1 MTPTIVPT
9 TVPSSS
15 PSIVPSL
22 LPSSLPSLRPSIPP
36 SISPTLSEVQVMINQ
51 LQTGLALL
59 SINDTVTAIEHRSTY
74 YERNAYQSS
83 VSSNTKYGGCSAWSS
98 VLYGDMLPSQY
109 TLQPKSLSIQSY
121 SYSSTDY
128 LTTKSYSFVN
138 CQDQKMVRDILS
150 NVLGPVAL
158 ADGMSQI
165 TSFNCG
171 NSSWVVGHC
180 PAAEKNYYPAI
191 CVGCSD
197 PCASCGSSS
206 LAKDI
211 LISPCVTKTCNTGN
225 SLPSSV
231 QLLSVGYGALQKAP
245 SLLAVNFRSTM
256 TTITVEAHFSSGGSV
271 YCGVFLSGTAGS
283 LTNIAKSITL
293 QNYVDVISQ
302 TGHNATLS
310 LQGLEAS
317 TTYDVFFLTV
327 SPIGSK
333 MSTDQ
338 VLATI
343 HTVSTKCCKKIT
355 VGLTI
360 NSLMENEVASNVL
373 VISLSAKPSASTT
386 LELKLLVVDGE
397 SSNLAAQQ
405 FLPSIFSVSS
415 LSPAKIFYSSW
426 PAMSKGLYEF
436 RLVLSGGA
444 VGEYSV
450 IYSSNQQLRV
460 LSSGQTPPVP
470 QLTQAIF
477 SDDGSYLTISF
488 DTNTNQGNTMSSF
501 QCNEL
506 FEFTCSTVS
515 RCQWMDFATIRG
527 YIYQL
532 SSGSICAKPGD
543 TLTLSSTASIKA
555 KCQSTSSC
563 SSYLSTQ
570 STSLILKSPIT
581 AIAPMISISAPSIIG
596 GCDTIA
602 LDISGSSGNGGRDW
616 ISSSM
621 TVSSTSST
629 DIIALQDFIRNN
641 VTTLNPPP
649 SIPASLLVKGSTYNF
664 IVTLCNF
671 LGKCNVGS
679 KNVVVINDI
688 VPNVAILGS
697 PSRTIKAKDPLLL
710 SSSAFVSSCDGTK
723 SSAGLLFKW
732 SITSNNVPQ
741 LDIQSA
747 SKDVTKYVLPSFS
760 LRSNIFYEITLSVSG
775 SSGGQVS
782 RASIQVYVEM
792 ANVIAVINGD
802 TLRSMRV
809 SEQINID
816 GSASYDEDR
825 SGVTGSTAG
834 LLYTWSCLQ
843 LSPLFK
849 DHCSDVFDN
858 SKLVMS
864 SNSTRYDLSAKANGM
879 NYQCQITLLITD
891 ATLTRSAQAQVQVRI
906 VPKLSPVVGISA
918 PSLPS
923 SRIINSGQQLQLI
936 GSLSVPANTGGNSSW
951 SIDDKSIRL
960 STIALSPLEE
970 MIAPIPSSSDSTFV
984 SRSFYLVISANQLP
998 IGSTLVFTLVGM
1010 LSTKSS
1016 GKMQT
1021 SSSISVT
1028 VNAPPSQGLFYVSP
1042 AVGGIELS
1050 TVFALIAVQWVDSEL
1065 PLSYQFGYT
1074 TSNRVSVV
1082 LISKVEVSFGSS
1094 KLPAGDESNE
1104 DLLQCNSLVFD
1115 SLNAVTNVV
1124 FNVEVKIQSVMNSA
1138 TMNQFVSNSFSDASN
1153 TDGIKQA
1160 AAFSSYVLN
1169 INNCASAPNC
1179 TALNRH
1185 KCSSTAHTCGTCM
1198 TSFIGIDGD
1207 TNEPCI
1213 ELTKGIAGRRLLN
1226 GADVLNAKIC
1236 PGKCSGHGSC
1246 EFVYTDSGQLFNQD
1260 EEPCYMG
1267 RIDCDAVCNCD
1278 EDYFGSD
1285 SCDITAYEFSLKQKS
1300 RNLIFNGIQTLVNN
1314 ENPDN
1319 AVISGWMNS
1328 LLVASQTSSEL
1339 SVESCLMILNLADI
1353 ILDYGSSLSSDQ
1365 LSVILFS
1372 INAAS
1377 EFMSKLLLR
1386 HKLQQQKQSPILN
1399 SNSTYFASLLN
1410 TTSIMA
1416 QQLLHKFGQ
1425 SVVHKSS
1432 PGQHPLEFIQGQFR
1446 MNTQVLSDSYG
1457 ISENVSISIPQSEYE
1472 RYLGRKSSSIT
1483 MPRRIKG
1490 TSQDMADVGIKVVA
1504 STLRSEAFGYLGL
1517 SLNSDPVRLQLS
1529 SSPCHGS
1536 PCDMQ
1541 VILQNSKPINFNAL
1555 NSNVNRRLAD
1565 DEYVSISCSQGDY
1578 ISYNVSCS
1586 DGHTIAL
1593 HCKGVESIIK
1603 QRCPSYEYASTCN
1616 VLSHD
1621 QAVDSSACQVDSYG
1635 SGNVS
1640 CSCDLNRGYT
1650 GDSQSEYSVSYVSM
1664 LGATV
1669 RSFTSTVETVN
1680 TLNVSKVEQG
1690 WRALVTL
1697 GVLAFSIV
1705 IALLWSHFAD
1715 NQVMKIKPIDGTASS
1730 IANNIKSSQQRSLL
1744 NRKKKVLIN
1753 RELEMVENSLPKV
1766 LSSRSFSQRVADEVK
1781 HHHRW
1786 IGVIFYFS
1794 EDFPRVLRV
1803 VSLATNIIIML
1814 FMQSLTYNFTNPD
1827 DGTCQTFYSESTCI
1841 QPRSAFSTNDPK
1853 CSWTVKT
1860 NTCQFIEP
1868 DGQIQI
1874 ILFVA
1879 FFCAIVTTPI
1889 ALAVDW
1895 VINRVLSAPT
1905 QESSHMSDV
1914 ESSIPLTTADLLVT
1928 DDANNDTIS
1937 ASLTN
1942 VLNIDRGNNR
1952 TKSRSLFS
1960 NLLRRRQSVEEDN
1973 KLIQYSKLEFQTL
1986 TREVKVYR
1994 TSLSTEERKEFDGKY
2009 SI

>member
-1 MTPTIVPT
+1 MTPTILPT
-9 TVPSSS
+9 NVPSSS
-15 PSIVPSL
+15 PSTVPSL
-22 LPSSLPSLRPSIPP
+22 LPSLVPSLRPSNPP
-36 SISPTLSEVQVMINQ
+36 SISPTLSEIQVMVSQ
-51 LQTGLALL
+51 LRTSLAHL
-59 SINDTVTAIEHRSTY
+59 SFNDTITAIEHRSTY
-74 YERNAYQSS
+74 YELNPSKSS
-83 VSSNTKYGGCSAWSS
+83 ISSNIMYGGCSAWSS

-109 TLQPKSLSIQSY
+109 TLQPKSLSIQSH
-121 SYSSTDY
+121 SYSNADY
-128 LTTKSYSFVN
+128 LTTKSYSSVN
-138 CQDQKMVRDILS
+138 CQDQKMSRDILS

-158 ADGMSQI
+158 VNGLSQI
-165 TSFNCG
+165 TSYNCG

-180 PAAEKNYYPAI
+180 PAADKKHYPAI
-191 CVGCSD
+191 CIGCSD
-197 PCASCGSSS
+197 PCDPCGSP
-206 LAKDI
+206 LAKNI
-211 LISPCVTKTCNTGN
+211 IIISPCVTKACDAGNT
-225 SLPSSV
+225 LPSSV

-245 SLLAVNFRSTM
+245 SLLSVNLRSTM
-256 TTITVEAHFSSGGSV
+256 TTITVEAQFSSGGSV
-271 YCGVFLSGTAGS
+271 YCGLFLSGTAGS
-283 LTNIAKSITL
+283 LTNIAKSIIV
-293 QNYVDVISQ
+293 QNNVALIS
-302 TGHNATLS
+302 GHNATID

-317 TTYDVFFLTV
+317 TSYDVYFLTV
-327 SPIGSK
+327 SSIGSK

-338 VLATI
+338 ILATI

-360 NSLMENEVASNVL
+360 DSSMENQVASNVL
-373 VISLSAKPSASTT
+373 VISLSAKPSASTS
-386 LELKLLVVDGE
+386 LELKLLIVDDE

-405 FLPSIFSVSS
+405 FIPSLFTVTA
-415 LSPAKIFYSSW
+415 LSPAFVYYSSW
-426 PAMSKGLYEF
+426 PAVSKGLYEF
-436 RLVLSGGA
+436 RLVLSGDA
-444 VGEYSV
+444 VDEYSV

-460 LSSGQTPPVP
+460 LSSGETPPVP
-470 QLTQAIF
+470 QLRQAIF

-488 DTNTNQGNTMSSF
+488 NTNTNQGDTMSSF
-501 QCNEL
+501 QCKEL
-506 FEFTCSTVS
+506 FEFTCSSVS
-515 RCQWMDFATIRG
+515 RCQWMDYSTIRA

-532 SSGSICAKPGD
+532 SPDSICAKPGD

-563 SSYLSTQ
+563 SSYLSAL

-581 AIAPMISISAPSIIG
+581 AIVPTISISAPSIIG

-629 DIIALQDFIRNN
+629 DITALQDFIRDNI
-641 VTTLNPPP
+641 TTLNPPP
-649 SIPASLLVKGSTYNF
+649 SIPASLLVKGSAYNF
-664 IVTLCNF
+664 IVSLCNF

-697 PSRTIKAKDPLLL
+697 PSRSIKAKDPLLL
-710 SSSAFVSSCDGTK
+710 SSSAFVSSCDGKK

-732 SITSNNVPQ
+732 SIISNNVPQ
-741 LDIQSA
+741 LNIQSA
-747 SKDVTKYVLPSFS
+747 SKDATKYVLPSFS
-760 LRSNIFYEITLSVSG
+760 LRSNTFYEITLSVSG

-782 RASIQVYVEM
+782 RATIQVYVEM
-792 ANVIAVINGD
+792 ANVVAVINGD
-802 TLRSMRV
+802 TSRSMRV
-809 SEQINID
+809 SEQIDID
-816 GSASYDEDR
+816 GSSSYDEDQ
-825 SGVTGSTAG
+825 SGVTGSTAE
-834 LLYTWSCLQ
+834 LLYTWSCFQ

-849 DHCSDVFDN
+849 DDCSDVFDN
-858 SKLVMS
+858 SKLLMS
-864 SNSTRYDLSAKANGM
+864 SNSNRYDLSAKSNVM

-891 ATLTRSAQAQVQVRI
+891 ATLTRSAQAQVLVRI
-906 VPKLSPVVGISA
+906 VPELAPVVGIST

-951 SIDDKSIRL
+951 IIDDKSIRL
-960 STIALSPLEE
+960 SSIALSPLVET
-970 MIAPIPSSSDSTFV
+970 IAAISSSSDSVFV
-984 SRSFYLVISANQLP
+984 SRSFYLVIAANQLP

-1010 LSTKSS
+1010 ISTKSA
-1016 GKMQT
+1016 GTIRT

-1050 TVFALIAVQWVDSEL
+1050 TVFVFIAAQWVDSEL

-1074 TSNRVSVV
+1074 TTSRVSIV

-1094 KLPAGDESNE
+1094 KLPAGDEFNK
-1104 DLLQCNSLVFD
+1104 DLLQCNALVFD

-1124 FNVEVKIQSVMNSA
+1124 FSVEVKMQSAMSSA

-1169 INNCASAPNC
+1169 INNCTSAPNC

-1185 KCSSTAHTCGTCM
+1185 KCSSTAHTCGACM
-1198 TSFIGIDGD
+1198 TPFVGADGD

-1213 ELTKGIAGRRLLN
+1213 EITTSITGRRLIN

-1246 EFVYTDSGQLFNQD
+1246 EFVFTDSGQLFNQD
-1260 EEPCYMG
+1260 EEPCFIG
-1267 RIDCDAVCNCD
+1267 RIDCDAVCYCD

-1285 SCDITAYEFSLKQKS
+1285 SCDITAKEFSLKQKS
-1300 RNLIFNGIQTLVNN
+1300 RFLIFNGIQSLVNN
-1314 ENPDN
+1314 ENPDI

-1328 LLVASQTSSEL
+1328 LQVASQTSSEL
-1339 SVESCLMILNLADI
+1339 CVESCLMILNLSDI
-1353 ILDYGSSLSSDQ
+1353 ILNYASSLSSDQ

-1386 HKLQQQKQSPILN
+1386 QKLLQQKQSPMMN
-1399 SNSTYFASLLN
+1399 SNSTYFASVLN

-1416 QQLLHKFGQ
+1416 QQVLYKFGQ
-1425 SVVHKSS
+1425 SVVQKSS
-1432 PGQHPLEFIQGQFR
+1432 PGQNPLEFIHGQFR
-1446 MNTQVLSDSYG
+1446 MNTQVISDSYG
-1457 ISENVSISIPQSEYE
+1457 VAENVSISIPQSDYE

-1483 MPRRIKG
+1483 MPRRIRS
-1490 TSQDMADVGIKVVA
+1490 TSQNMADKGIEMVA
-1504 STLRSEAFGYLGL
+1504 STLRSEAFNYLGL

-1529 SSPCHGS
+1529 SSPCLGS
-1536 PCDMQ
+1536 SCTMQ
-1541 VILQNSKPINFNAL
+1541 VILQNSKAINFYAL
-1555 NSNVNRRLAD
+1555 NSNQSRRLAD
-1565 DEYVSISCSQGDY
+1565 DESVSISCSQGDY
-1578 ISYNVSCS
+1578 SSYNLTCR
-1586 DGHTIAL
+1586 DGHTIVL
-1593 HCKGVESIIK
+1593 HCKGVESIVK
-1603 QRCPSYEYASTCN
+1603 QRCPTYQYASTCN
-1616 VLSHD
+1616 ALSHD

-1635 SGNVS
+1635 SENVS
-1640 CSCDLNRGYT
+1640 CSCDVTRGYT

-1664 LGATV
+1664 LEATLH
-1669 RSFTSTVETVN
+1669 SFTSTVETVN

-1705 IALLWSHFAD
+1705 IALLWSHYAD

-1730 IANNIKSSQQRSLL
+1730 IAKNIKSSQQRSLL
-1744 NRKKKVLIN
+1744 NRKKRVLIN

-1786 IGVIFYFS
+1786 IGVIFYFT

-1853 CSWTVKT
+1853 CSWTSKT
-1860 NTCQFIEP
+1860 NTCKFIEP

-1874 ILFVA
+1874 VLFVA

-1889 ALAVDW
+1889 ALTVDW

-1905 QESSHMSDV
+1905 V
-1914 ESSIPLTTADLLVT
+1914 ESSPSSNMESTTPLTTSDLLVT
-1928 DDANNDTIS
+1928 DAVNNDTIS

-1942 VLNIDRGNNR
+1942 VLNIDRESNR
-1952 TKSRSLFS
+1952 TQSRSMFS
-1960 NLLRRRQSVEEDN
+1960 NLLRRRQSIEEDN
-1973 KLIQYSKLEFQTL
+1973 KLIQFSKLEFQTL
-1986 TREVKVYR
+1986 TRQVKTYR
-1994 TSLSTEERKEFDGKY
+1994 TSLSTVERKEFDGNY